1 MMSLAS
7 AVGMVVL
14 SFWLLTT
21 VSPSDRMT
29 CSMISVESVSVL
41 TQTERT
47 SRLSETVYVRMTFSI
62 FRFLYGV
69 DGRSAVAMS
78 LVAIGFSVVCIMYW
92 KFWAGADVTCSS
104 VESSSYLY
112 TFCKVPS
119 GRAASS
125 NP

>member
-1 MMSLAS
+1 MISLAS
-7 AVGMVVL
+7 AVGMVVPE
-14 SFWLLTT
+14 LLVAHNSITFGQDD
-21 VSPSDRMT
+21 VFNDICRVCVGVDADRKDFT
-29 CSMISVESVSVL
+29 AFRDGVCS
-41 TQTERT
+41 
-47 SRLSETVYVRMTFSI
+47 YYF
-62 FRFLYGV
+62 FHFCFLYGV

-78 LVAIGFSVVCIMYW
+78 LVKNGFSVVCIMYW

-104 VESSSYLY
+104 VESNSYLY

>member
-47 SRLSETVYVRMTFSI
+47 SRLSETVYVRITFST
-62 FRFLYGV
+62 FQVPLGV
-69 DGRSAVAMS
+69 RLAVAFI
-78 LVAIGFSVVCIMYW
+78 LLIGGWQI
-92 KFWAGADVTCSS
+92 G
-104 VESSSYLY
+104 
-112 TFCKVPS
+112 
-119 GRAASS
+119 
-125 NP
+125 